1 MGAAIFNIFKE
12 KNLEK
17 KILRVKSLRRFFIG
31 VILCLLCW
39 IVVGKAFLSARFI
52 ESEFFNDSTAF
63 QSVVLIDSEL
73 FKSIP
78 EEELGGSRVVKING
92 NRDVV
97 DQITEALQGLH
108 EINDLRVISHGSDGK
123 LWFGNQ
129 VFDVTTLSANFPKV
143 ASWSKSL
150 SADAQILLNGA
161 RE

>member
-63 QSVVLIDSEL
+63 AE
-73 FKSIP
+73 
-78 EEELGGSRVVKING
+78 
-92 NRDVV
+92 
-97 DQITEALQGLH
+97 
-108 EINDLRVISHGSDGK
+108 
-123 LWFGNQ
+123 
-129 VFDVTTLSANFPKV
+129 
-143 ASWSKSL
+143 
-150 SADAQILLNGA
+150 
-161 RE
+161 REP